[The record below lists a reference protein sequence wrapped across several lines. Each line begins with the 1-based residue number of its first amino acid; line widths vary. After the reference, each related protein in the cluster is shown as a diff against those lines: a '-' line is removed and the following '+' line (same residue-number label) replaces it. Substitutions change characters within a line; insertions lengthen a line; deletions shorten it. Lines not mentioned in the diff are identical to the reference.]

1 MERIA
6 TMGHRWRFSRLG
18 GFDQVR
24 LEKPEDIKHLG
35 ELDQKLWAALSCPVD
50 GLEFDA
56 RTLAMLDSD
65 SDGRVRVQ
73 EILAAVNWTG
83 SVLKTLDTLLAGSSA
98 LPLEV
103 INEDDPEGAQL
114 LASARQLLAY
124 RGKADADAVTI
135 DDVTDIDSLLHES
148 AFNGD
153 GIIPV
158 HAAED
163 EETKK
168 LIEEIMTCMGSDE
181 DRSGFP
187 GISQERIASFFDAA
201 DQYMQWWE
209 QAKGDPAILP
219 FGEGTLAAASV
230 FTALKNK
237 VDDYFTR
244 CGLAAYDAKAVEPL
258 NPSIATYEAIAGQDL
273 STATAELAGFP
284 LAHIT
289 AGCVLPLQ
297 EGINPAWAGLVADFS
312 ELIVKPLFGAVEHLQ
327 AGQWQQIKASFAAY
341 ETWQGGKVGAEV
353 EPLGIERIQAIVH
366 GAGRKVLEELIER
379 DLQLADQVDNIVK
392 VAQLVHYNRDLYRLL
407 NNFVAFRDFYAQ
419 GSKAIFQAGTLYIDG
434 RACELCVKVQSVEAH
449 SPLANLSSTYLAYCA
464 CKRRNSSEQMLI
476 VAAFTGGDSDNLM
489 VGRNGVFYDCQGNDW
504 DATIV
509 KIIDHPISV
518 SQAFWSPYKRIA
530 RMVGEQIGK
539 FAAAKDKAVD
549 TQAGTG
555 IADLGAQAKKAD
567 AAPPAPFDVGK
578 FAGIFAA
585 IGLALGAIGTAV
597 AAILGGFLAMP
608 IWKMPLA
615 IIGIILAI
623 SGPSMLM
630 AYLKLRQRNLGPLL
644 DANGWA
650 VNTKARINIP
660 FGSTLTK
667 MAELPKGSERSL
679 VDPFAEK
686 KTPWKRWVFL
696 LILLAAL
703 GFAWNKG
710 YLQKWS
716 GQILPMLTGQTAKA
730 PVDKPD
736 KAPAVEPE
744 KTPAAGADKAP
755 AAQPEKKPEP
765 ATK

>member
-6 TMGHRWRFSRLG
+6 TMSHRWRFCRLG

-24 LEKPEDIKHLG
+24 LETSEDIRHLG
-35 ELDQKLWAALSCPVD
+35 GLDQKLWAALSCPVG
-50 GLEFDA
+50 GLEFDT
-56 RTLAMLDSD
+56 RTLEMLDSD

-73 EILAAVNWTG
+73 EILAAVNWTA
-83 SVLKTLDTLLAGSSA
+83 SVLTSMDTLLAGSSE
-98 LPLEV
+98 LPLQV
-103 INEDDPEGAQL
+103 INMQDSEGAQL
-114 LASARQLLAY
+114 RASARQLLAY
-124 RGKADADAVTI
+124 RGKADAGTVTI
-135 DDVTDIDSLLHES
+135 DDVADIDSLLHDS
-148 AFNGD
+148 SFNGD

-168 LIEEIMTCMGSDE
+168 LIEEIMACVGSDE

-187 GISQERIASFFDAA
+187 GISQERLAVFFDAA
-201 DQYMQWWE
+201 DRYVQWWE
-209 QAKGDPAILP
+209 QAKGEPAILP
-219 FGEGTLAAASV
+219 LGEATLAAASV

-244 CGLAAYDAKAVEPL
+244 CGLAAFDAKAEEPL

-273 STATAELAGFP
+273 TAATAELARFP
-284 LAHIT
+284 LAHIA
-289 AGCVLPLQ
+289 AGCSLPLL
-297 EGINPAWAGLVADFS
+297 EGVNPAWAGPVTDLA
-312 ELIVKPLFGAVEHLQ
+312 ELIVKPLFGPVEHLQ
-327 AGQWQQIKASFAAY
+327 ARQWQQIKATFAAY
-341 ETWQGGKVGAEV
+341 ETWQEGKVGGEV
-353 EPLGIERIQAIVH
+353 EPLGIERIQAIVQ
-366 GAGRKVLEELIER
+366 GPGRKMLEELIER
-379 DLQLADQVDNIVK
+379 DLQLADEVETMAK
-392 VAQLVHYNRDLYRLL
+392 VVRLVHYNRDLYRLL
-407 NNFVAFRDFYAQ
+407 NNFVTFRDFYAQ
-419 GSKAIFQAGTLYIDG
+419 ERKAVFQAGTLYIDG
-434 RACELCVKVQSVEAH
+434 RACEFCVKVQSVEAH
-449 SPLANLSSTYLAYCA
+449 SPLANLSRTFLAYCD

-476 VAAFTGGDSDNLM
+476 AAAFTGGDSDNLM
-489 VGRNGVFYDCQGNDW
+489 VGRNGVFYDCKGNDW

-539 FAAAKDKAVD
+539 FAAAKAKAVD
-549 TQAGTG
+549 SKAGASL
-555 IADLGAQAKKAD
+555 ADLGAQTKKTGT
-567 AAPPAPFDVGK
+567 APAAPFDVGK

-585 IGLALGAIGTAV
+585 IGLALGAIGTAI
-597 AAILGGFLAMP
+597 ASILGGFLAMP
-608 IWKMPLA
+608 FWKMPLVV
-615 IIGIILAI
+615 IGIMLAV

-630 AYLKLRQRNLGPLL
+630 AFLKLRQRNLGPIL

-667 MAELPKGSERSL
+667 MAELPKGAERTL

-696 LILLAAL
+696 LVLLVAL

-710 YLQKWS
+710 YLQQWS
-716 GQILPMLTGQTAKA
+716 RQIMPLLTGRTVKA
-730 PVDKPD
+730 PVAEAE

-744 KTPAAGADKAP
+744 KKPKP
-755 AAQPEKKPEP
+755 AAQ
-765 ATK
+765 